1 MPLTTCPDCNNQISD
16 SAESCPHCGRPMVT
30 SIKCPTCKSTNVQK
44 ISTGSKLG
52 SALMWGVLA
61 ANKLK
66 STYQCKDCKYK
77 W

>member
-1 MPLTTCPDCNNQISD
+1 MPLITCPDCQKEISD
-16 SAESCPHCGRPMVT
+16 SAENCPGCGRPMKT
-30 SIKCPTCKSTNVQK
+30 KMKCPNCKSTNIQK

-52 SALMWGVLA
+52 SALMWGMLA

-66 STYQCKDCKYK
+66 STYQCLSCKYK